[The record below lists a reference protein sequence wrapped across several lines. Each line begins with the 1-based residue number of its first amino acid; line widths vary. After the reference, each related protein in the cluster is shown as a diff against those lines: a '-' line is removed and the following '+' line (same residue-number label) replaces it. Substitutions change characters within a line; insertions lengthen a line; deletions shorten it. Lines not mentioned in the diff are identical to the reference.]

1 MNSVLALIM
10 VSHPSPESLNL
21 IEREHFIKSL
31 IDSDHHDRIIIS
43 ETDDIL
49 FKVTVFVPKKIC
61 RGDDKG
67 LVRQFIQKKINPEKN
82 SIIEIIDFDITG

>member
-1 MNSVLALIM
+1 MNSVLALVR
-10 VSHPSPESLNL
+10 VSHSLPESSNL

-31 IDSDHHDRIIIS
+31 IDSDHHDRIIVS

-67 LVRQFIQKKINPEKN
+67 LVRQFVQKKINPEKN
-82 SIIEIIDFDITG
+82 PIFEVIDFVITG